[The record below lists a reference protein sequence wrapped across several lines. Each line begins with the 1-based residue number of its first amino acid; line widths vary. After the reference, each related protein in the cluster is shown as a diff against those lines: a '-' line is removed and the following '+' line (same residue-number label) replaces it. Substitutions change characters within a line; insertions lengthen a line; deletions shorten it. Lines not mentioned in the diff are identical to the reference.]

1 MKEWIVMLRFKKVVQ
16 REKDQTKNKDQ
27 KDQKR
32 YNQKVEALEQ
42 ACNNFG
48 EYLKTVTAE
57 TEISSVIKAFGD
69 KKTGFGKQM
78 NKPGMLSRT
87 SKLLHRMKKE
97 LSKLKSKNKKF
108 GTIDNKKIEQYK
120 KVFEFK
126 QEKPDKNDYI
136 KRSAI
141 DDKKVAEFFNG
152 NNQNSILGILTNMKD
167 AAEKESKQLEQAAKD
182 IFDQAKESL
191 NASTQIMNE
200 ANGAQGK
207 IDKTIKNLQ
216 AYRRMQPEVKKQI
229 LDKLQGTDL
238 KNDITTLEKMLE
250 DSKKQLENA
259 IATVSGPN
267 STTEQKKREV
277 DAVKTS
283 TNKNNEKI
291 TELKNKIENSTEV
304 IKNVEAEKTTR
315 ENKLEEIRQ
324 VVAEAYAYFNKL
336 YTANTYS
343 LVKLCEGHIECVKSV
358 SSPEL
363 SEDKKKDL
371 IDRLEAV
378 KDRAKECETNWANDR
393 KEASR
398 TYY

>member
-1 MKEWIVMLRFKKVVQ
+1 
-16 REKDQTKNKDQ
+16 
-27 KDQKR
+27 
-32 YNQKVEALEQ
+32 
-42 ACNNFG
+42 
-48 EYLKTVTAE
+48 
-57 TEISSVIKAFGD
+57 
-69 KKTGFGKQM
+69 
-78 NKPGMLSRT
+78 
-87 SKLLHRMKKE
+87 
-97 LSKLKSKNKKF
+97 
-108 GTIDNKKIEQYK
+108 
-120 KVFEFK
+120 
-126 QEKPDKNDYI
+126 
-136 KRSAI
+136 
-141 DDKKVAEFFNG
+141 
-152 NNQNSILGILTNMKD
+152 
-167 AAEKESKQLEQAAKD
+167 
-182 IFDQAKESL
+182 
-191 NASTQIMNE
+191 MNE

-291 TELKNKIENSTEV
+291 TELKNKIETAAEV

-315 ENKLEEIRQ
+315 ENKLEEIRR
-324 VVAEAYAYFNKL
+324 VVAEAYAYHNKL
-336 YTANTYS
+336 YTANTDC

-363 SEDKKKDL
+363 SEDKRKNL
-371 IDRLEAV
+371 INKLEAV
-378 KDRAKECETNWANDR
+378 KDRAKECDTNWINDR
-393 KEASR
+393 KEANR
-398 TYY
+398 AYYESKEYDCRKTSNEEIDKKIEELKKLITIFDNLFEKYRPIYDKLVKDIRSICEGNEDFV